1 MNDKQKIVPYIIL
14 TVLYII
20 LILPIMALSI
30 LLIGKA
36 DVVFVIFFGFINT
49 IFFSRYYKGDLFL
62 SFLLGFTVSG
72 FSLCFL
78 YFLWFLG
85 FLLSFESAFPTIFFL
100 IISIV
105 LCIVLTKNYL
115 KIKSQKNIH
124 LIILPLTLIFLI
136 CSFKLKDT
144 YPTKFENENLTFA
157 QIKIID
163 KQKKPRFGDTI
174 EVRIHRQPLF
184 GIRGS
189 HEIYKATTNKKGIAK
204 IQFSKSNNYTLY
216 ISSNEDKFD
225 SFEISSMDL
234 KTKKVFVIEE

>member
-1 MNDKQKIVPYIIL
+1 MNEKQKIVPYIIL

-20 LILPIMALSI
+20 LILPIIALSI

-49 IFFSRYYKGDLFL
+49 IFFSRYYKRDLFL
-62 SFLLGFTVSG
+62 SFLLGFTVSA

-85 FLLSFESAFPTIFFL
+85 LSSKSIFPTIFF
-100 IISIV
+100 IIVSLF
-105 LCIVLTKNYL
+105 LCFLLVKNSFE
-115 KIKSQKNIH
+115 IKSKKNIH
-124 LIILPLTLIFLI
+124 LIVLPLTITFLV
-136 CSFKLKDT
+136 CSFNLKES
-144 YPTKFENENLTFA
+144 YPTKFENENLTFV

-189 HEIYKATTNKKGIAK
+189 HEIYKTTTDKYGSAK

>member
-1 MNDKQKIVPYIIL
+1 MNEKQKITPYIIL

-20 LILPIMALSI
+20 VILPIMALTI

-36 DVVFVIFFGFINT
+36 DVVFVIFFGFVNT
-49 IFFSRYYKGDLFL
+49 IFFSRYYKTDIFL
-62 SFLLGFTVSG
+62 SFLFGFFVSS
-72 FSLCFL
+72 FTLFFIYL
-78 YFLWFLG
+78 LWFLG
-85 FLLSFESAFPTIFFL
+85 LSFRSRSLFPTIFFV
-100 IISIV
+100 IISII
-105 LCIVLTKNYL
+105 LCIVLTKNHL
-115 KIKSQKNIH
+115 KIKRQKNIH
-124 LIILPLTLIFLI
+124 LIILPLTLILLI
-136 CSFKLKDT
+136 CSLNLKDT

-189 HEIYKATTNKKGIAK
+189 HEIYETTTNKKGIAK
-204 IQFSKSNNYTLY
+204 IQFSKSNNYTLF
-216 ISSNEDKFD
+216 ISGGENNFNSV
-225 SFEISSMDL
+225 EISSKDL